1 VSNTREKPTIAESP
15 LAELQN
21 MRLLL
26 EQARLLARGLAY
38 HRRARLETELG
49 FVLEEIERQ
58 IEDVRGL
65 ERD

>member
-1 VSNTREKPTIAESP
+1 MADSQ

-21 MRLLL
+21 MRVLL
-26 EQARLLARGLAY
+26 EQARLLARSLAY

-58 IEDVRGL
+58 IEDVRGP
-65 ERD
+65 EGD